1 MPSTQHLKQ
10 DFHNADC
17 TLKYKINFLISW
29 DMKRF
34 TQKEPNV
41 PKQNMI
47 TNKLYSLSEMETLKF
62 QEQSLDS

>member
-1 MPSTQHLKQ
+1 
-10 DFHNADC
+10 
-17 TLKYKINFLISW
+17 
-29 DMKRF
+29 MKRF